1 KQVMEDDPL
10 EVARRAVGDGAVHRF
25 ENSNSS
31 DVTDNCASRRAD
43 GAALRHGKL
52 CRFLH

>member
-1 KQVMEDDPL
+1 QVMEDYPL
-10 EVARRAVGDGAVHRF
+10 EVARRAVGDGAARRF

-31 DVTDNCASRRAD
+31 DVTDNCASRSAD
-43 GAALRHGKL
+43 DAARRHGKL